1 MPPQQTYSVN
11 ANAAKSA
18 SFSSSTAVSKVQTS
32 IKETIPRTFTCEYPK
47 VHTHVTKVRDALPF
61 PGKLSDVVAWTDAF
75 VERIAYMADEEE
87 HVCRTISQA
96 FGR

>member
-1 MPPQQTYSVN
+1 M
-11 ANAAKSA
+11 
-18 SFSSSTAVSKVQTS
+18 SKVQAS

-75 VERIAYMADEEE
+75 VERIAYMAHEEE
-87 HVCRTISQA
+87 LVCRIIRQA
-96 FGR
+96 SDDEPNFCAESVEP